1 MPTPREQLAIV
12 TAHAADV
19 QVEAELLE
27 KLERSAKAGKPLRV
41 KAGFDPTS
49 PDIHLGHTVVLRQMR
64 RFQDLGHLAVLVVGD
79 FTARIGDPSGK
90 STTRPKLSVEEVA
103 RNAATYQEQA
113 FKVLD
118 PSRTEVRFNSE
129 WLGTLGSVG
138 LIELAASYPLARMM
152 EREDF
157 KTRWETGRSI
167 ALHELLYP
175 LLQAQDSVALEADVE
190 LGGTDQLFNLLVGRH
205 LMRERGQAPQ
215 IVMTSQILE
224 GLDAKLDKDTGKIAG
239 DKMSKSIGNYV
250 GVNEPAKEIF
260 GKLMSI
266 TDDLMWRYYELLSTK
281 PVPELAAM
289 RARVLAGEL
298 HPKVVKQQLA
308 LEVAARFAGEAE
320 AAAALAEFE
329 RVFAK
334 GALPDEIEEKSLSGP
349 LTLLKALVETGI
361 VTSNGEGRRL
371 GIAQGGVTLDGNRQE
386 DANASLPAGK
396 HLVKLGKRRFCYLV
410 VG

>member
-1 MPTPREQLAIV
+1 MPSPREQVAIV
-12 TAHAADV
+12 TEHAADV
-19 QVEAELLE
+19 QVAAELLE
-27 KLERSAKAGKPLRV
+27 KLERSTKTGKPLRI

-90 STTRPKLSVEEVA
+90 STTRPKLSVEEVE
-103 RNAATYQEQA
+103 RNAATYQQQA

-129 WLGTLGSVG
+129 WLATLGSVG

-215 IVMTSQILE
+215 VVMTSSILE
-224 GLDAKLDKDTGKIAG
+224 GLDAKLVDGKIAG
-239 DKMSKSIGNYV
+239 EKMSKSLGNYV

-266 TDDLMWRYYELLSTK
+266 TDDLMWRYYELLSTR
-281 PVPELAAM
+281 PVTEQAAM
-289 RARVLAGEL
+289 RVKVQLGEL
-298 HPKVVKQQLA
+298 HPKTAKQQLA
-308 LEVAARFAGEAE
+308 LEVAGRFAGESE

-329 RVFAK
+329 RGFSK
-334 GALPDEIEEKSLSGP
+334 GALPDEIEEKSVPGP
-349 LTLLKALVETGI
+349 TTLLKALVETGL
-361 VTSNGEGRRL
+361 VSSNGEGRRL
-371 GIAQGGVTLDGNRQE
+371 VAQGGVTLDGNRQE

-410 VG
+410 VS